1 MACFRRKRVSC
12 TDRAQPRFLA
22 ACCKQKLGIFLLGE
36 HRPPFGHDK
45 LTRMP
50 AASNNSKCM
59 SIDVLAGRLLWVM
72 IALALF
78 GCASSPQVDAGQSP
92 RAHRLA
98 DNVPTRAGGEPA
110 NAPKRPNAPL
120 AYPPVFEVEQ
130 VPRAK
135 LLNDEEYKKLWDDLV
150 AARERVLARAK
161 ATTSAQAEN
170 KNNAVA
176 AGRPAAGEQLT
187 ASASN

>member
-1 MACFRRKRVSC
+1 
-12 TDRAQPRFLA
+12 
-22 ACCKQKLGIFLLGE
+22 
-36 HRPPFGHDK
+36 
-45 LTRMP
+45 
-50 AASNNSKCM
+50 M

-98 DNVPTRAGGEPA
+98 DNVPTRAGGEAA
-110 NAPKRPNAPL
+110 NAAQHPNALL
-120 AYPPVFEVEQ
+120 AYPPAFEVKQ
-130 VPRAK
+130 VRRPK
-135 LLNDEEYKKLWDDLV
+135 LLNDEEYKKVRDDLV

-170 KNNAVA
+170 MHTAVA
-176 AGRPAAGEQLT
+176 ADSPAAGEQLT

>member
-1 MACFRRKRVSC
+1 
-12 TDRAQPRFLA
+12 
-22 ACCKQKLGIFLLGE
+22 
-36 HRPPFGHDK
+36 
-45 LTRMP
+45 
-50 AASNNSKCM
+50 M

-72 IALALF
+72 LALALS
-78 GCASSPQVDAGQSP
+78 GCASNPQTDAGQSR
-92 RAHRLA
+92 RAHWLA

-110 NAPKRPNAPL
+110 NAPQRPNAPP
-120 AYPPVFEVEQ
+120 AYPPVFEVKEAR
-130 VPRAK
+130 RAK
-135 LLNDEEYKKLWDDLV
+135 LLNDEEYKKVRDDLV

-176 AGRPAAGEQLT
+176 AGSPAAGEQLT